1 MPFPNHHLTP
11 NDEEVVKRKAEEK
24 EQEISKQYSVGSNLL
39 ISFMV
44 AAIVLAVIVGIYYWR
59 MH

>member
-11 NDEEVVKRKAEEK
+11 NDEEVAKRKVEEK
-24 EQEISKQYSVGSNLL
+24 EQEISNHYSVGSNLL
-39 ISFMV
+39 MSFMV
-44 AAIVLAVIVGIYYWR
+44 AAIVLAVIIGIYYWR

>member
-11 NDEEVVKRKAEEK
+11 NEEEVAKRKAEEK
-24 EQEISKQYSVGSNLL
+24 DQEISKHYSVGSNLL
-39 ISFMV
+39 MSFMV

>member
-11 NDEEVVKRKAEEK
+11 TDEEVAKRKVEET
-24 EQEISKQYSVGSNLL
+24 EREVSNHSSIGSSLL
-39 ISFMV
+39 TTLI
-44 AAIVLAVIVGIYYWR
+44 AAVIVLAVIIGIYYWR

>member
-11 NDEEVVKRKAEEK
+11 NDEEVAKRKVEEK
-24 EQEISKQYSVGSNLL
+24 EQEISKHYSVGSNLL
-39 ISFMV
+39 MSFMV
-44 AAIVLAVIVGIYYWR
+44 AAVVLAVIVGIYYWR

>member
-11 NDEEVVKRKAEEK
+11 NDEEVAKRKGEEK
-24 EQEISKQYSVGSNLL
+24 EQEISKHYSVGSNLL
-39 ISFMV
+39 MSFMV

>member
-11 NDEEVVKRKAEEK
+11 NDEEVAKRKVEEK
-24 EQEISKQYSVGSNLL
+24 EQEISNHYSVGSNLL
-39 ISFMV
+39 MSFMV

>member
-1 MPFPNHHLTP
+1 MPFPNHLLTP
-11 NDEEVVKRKAEEK
+11 NDEEVAKRKVEEK
-24 EQEISKQYSVGSNLL
+24 EQQISNHYSVGSNLL
-39 ISFMV
+39 MSFMV